1 MTMELSGRGQAG
13 SGAGQKRAHASQSLL
28 DSHSHSHA
36 QPERRTSNSMLMLS
50 RNDSTSKASHLSLR
64 TPSSSSAIT
73 LSGEFSFPYPQAYP
87 IQLDLMRNIFECVEQ
102 GKVAVLESP
111 TGTGKSLSLICATLT
126 WLERNGQRGSL
137 GVLESSQAHELASTS
152 TSMASITATSATDDA
167 EPDWV
172 RAHAQARARADE
184 QRGQVELRQR
194 IARARQAQQR
204 EKNSSMA
211 MERKNAAK
219 WNKKKK
225 RRPTTTS
232 DAASESESDS
242 YLLSSGSG
250 DETSR
255 PIPSDD
261 SAFLSSEVQALLA
274 QLRAGASGSSSARKG
289 GPTWGSAM
297 KEEDEDEPATV
308 PQVFYASRTH
318 SQLMQFV
325 AEVKK
330 TRFGKGGMESEGK
343 RDEGQEQVKE
353 ENTRC
358 VCLASRK
365 QMCINEEVIRTGETK
380 GMEAMNEKCRDLAK
394 GKGKKRCEYLPAQD
408 AQGRSQIL
416 DYRDRAFSRVSDL
429 EDLVVLG
436 KEMGV
441 CPYYASRAAARTAQ
455 LVALPYNLLL
465 SQTSRETLGTRLDG
479 AVVVLDEA
487 HNVIDT
493 VLEGGKVHVDEA
505 MLRVAKEQIHT
516 YLEKFASRLK
526 GVNEVRLREFR
537 TVIEALLKFAREWA
551 SRAKSGKEG
560 GKQEQMLKGAEVMK
574 RIGGTLDQ
582 INLVALHA
590 HLRQSQIARKVS
602 GYADKQATKA
612 RAGNAEEPTARSAIS
627 CMHAIQSFILALS
640 NNNEDGRVLISIEEI
655 QHEAAFAVHSGT
667 PDRPHGVGA
676 ASASASAA
684 LRQRQRDSER
694 NRQSVVH
701 LRYQLL
707 NPQEAF
713 KPILEK
719 ARSVILAGGTM
730 EPISDFTTQLFPH
743 IDPQRFHRFSCGH
756 IIPADNLLAA
766 IVPSGPRGTTF
777 EFKYDSRGDMNVLD
791 DLANALSN
799 YCNVIPHGVVVFLP
813 SYAFL
818 ESATRR
824 WKESGALNRL
834 GNKKKIFFE
843 PKNAADVDRV
853 LEEYRAAIDAADQML
868 TGGVPAR
875 TGSMLLAVVGAK
887 LSEGI
892 NFSDRLARAVIM
904 VGMPFANA
912 ASVELKERMN
922 YVRNLA
928 KTSSLDVASTEK
940 DAGQEL
946 YINLCMKAVNQSIG
960 RAIRHQKDYAALILL
975 DKRFARA
982 DIRARLPGWIR
993 DSTRTFDRFGPS
1005 IAATGAFF
1013 RDKRGH

>member
-1 MTMELSGRGQAG
+1 MNTVESMTMELSGREEAG

-28 DSHSHSHA
+28 DSHS
-36 QPERRTSNSMLMLS
+36 QPERSTSNSMLS
-50 RNDSTSKASHLSLR
+50 RDDGTSKASHLSLR
-64 TPSSSSAIT
+64 TPSSSSAT
-73 LSGEFSFPYPQAYP
+73 SLSREFSFPYPQAYP
-87 IQLDLMRNIFECVEQ
+87 IQLDLMRNIFECAEQ

-137 GVLESSQAHELASTS
+137 GVLEGPKARELASTS
-152 TSMASITATSATDDA
+152 TASITSSSAADDA

-194 IARARQAQQR
+194 IARARQAQQK

-211 MERKNAAK
+211 MERKSAAK

-225 RRPTTTS
+225 RRTTTTTTS
-232 DAASESESDS
+232 DAASEFESDS

-297 KEEDEDEPATV
+297 KEEDEDEPATL

-330 TRFGKGGMESEGK
+330 TKFGKDWMESEEK
-343 RDEGQEQVKE
+343 RDERQERVKE

-465 SQTSRETLGTRLDG
+465 SQTSRETLGTSLDG

-505 MLRVAKEQIHT
+505 MLRVAKEQIQT

-551 SRAKSGKEG
+551 GRAKSGKEG

-602 GYADKQATKA
+602 GYADKQAMKA
-612 RAGNAEEPTARSAIS
+612 RAGNAEGRTARSAIS

-640 NNNEDGRVLISIEEI
+640 NSNEDGRVFISIEEI
-655 QHEAAFAVHSGT
+655 QREAAFAVHSGT
-667 PDRPHGVGA
+667 SDRPHGVGA
-676 ASASASAA
+676 ASASAA
-684 LRQRQRDSER
+684 LRQRQRGSE
-694 NRQSVVH
+694 QDEESVVH

-730 EPISDFTTQLFPH
+730 EPISDFTTQLFPQ

-756 IIPADNLLAA
+756 IIPARNLLAA

-777 EFKYDSRGDMNVLD
+777 EFKYESRGDINVLD
-791 DLANALSN
+791 DLASALSN
-799 YCNVIPHGVVVFLP
+799 YCNIVPHGLVVFLP

-843 PKNAADVDRV
+843 PKNATDVDRL
-853 LEEYRAAIDAADQML
+853 LEEYRAAIDAADQIP

-922 YVRNLA
+922 YVRTLA
-928 KTSSLDVASTEK
+928 KTSSLDLASTEK

-960 RAIRHQKDYAALILL
+960 RAIRHQNDYAALILL

-1013 RDKRGH
+1013 RDKRGQ